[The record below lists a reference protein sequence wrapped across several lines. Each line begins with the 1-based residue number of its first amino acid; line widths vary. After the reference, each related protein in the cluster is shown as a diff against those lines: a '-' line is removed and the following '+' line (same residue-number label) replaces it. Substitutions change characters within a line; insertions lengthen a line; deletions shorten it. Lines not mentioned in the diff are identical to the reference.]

1 MNNNFNNNYSF
12 DPMTGQPINQQT
24 TQNTTNMY
32 QQQPAQPQQSFNTY
46 QQPVQPRQ
54 PKKNNKVF
62 IIIAIVAVIAIIAGI
77 FLFSNQDKKE
87 PINNEI
93 PNNSEIENKEETS
106 NKDTS
111 GKVEEGTDTT
121 YDENGAFLFRI
132 EDVFTITGRGTV
144 VTGTVERGTINLN
157 DEVQVIGLDKE
168 IITTTVTGIEVFRK
182 TQDWATVGDNPGL
195 LLSGVERDQVER
207 GQVVAKPNSI
217 ISSKM
222 FDADISV
229 LSKEEGGRHTPFFND
244 YSPQFYFRSVD
255 ISGKITLPEGVEMVM
270 PGDNVSLT
278 VTLTSSVAME
288 VGTEFSI
295 REGGR
300 TIASGKVTKVY

>member
-1 MNNNFNNNYSF
+1 MNQDNNYNF
-12 DPMTGQPINQQT
+12 DPMTGQPINQQ
-24 TQNTTNMY
+24 
-32 QQQPAQPQQSFNTY
+32 PQ
-46 QQPVQPRQ
+46 Q
-54 PKKNNKVF
+54 PKKNNKVL
-62 IIIAIVAVIAIIAGI
+62 IIVIVLVIIGIIAGI
-77 FLFSNQDKKE
+77 VLLINQDKKE
-87 PINNEI
+87 PANNETN
-93 PNNSEIENKEETS
+93 NNSEVENNNETAE
-106 NKDTS
+106 KDNNTS
-111 GKVEEGTDTT
+111 GKVEEGTNTT

-182 TQDWATVGDNPGL
+182 NQDWATVGDNPGL
-195 LLSGVERDQVER
+195 LLKGVERDQVER
-207 GQVVAKPNSI
+207 GQVVVKPNSI
-217 ISSKM
+217 ISTKK

-229 LSKEEGGRHTPFFND
+229 ISTEEGGRHTPFFND
-244 YSPQFYFRSVD
+244 YSPQFYFRGID

-270 PGDNVSLT
+270 PGDNVSAT
-278 VTLTSSVAME
+278 ITLTSSVAME

-300 TIASGKVTKVY
+300 TIANGKVTRVY

>member
-1 MNNNFNNNYSF
+1 MNQYNNYNF
-12 DPMTGQPINQQT
+12 DPMTGQPINQQP
-24 TQNTTNMY
+24 
-32 QQQPAQPQQSFNTY
+32 QQQPTMKTY
-46 QQPVQPRQ
+46 QQPKQTQQ
-54 PKKNNKVF
+54 PKKNNKVL
-62 IIIAIVAVIAIIAGI
+62 IIVIVLVIIGIIAGI
-77 FLFSNQDKKE
+77 VLLINQDKKE
-87 PINNEI
+87 PANNET
-93 PNNSEIENKEETS
+93 NNSEVENNNETAE
-106 NKDTS
+106 KDNNTS
-111 GKVEEGTDTT
+111 GKVEEGTNTT

-182 TQDWATVGDNPGL
+182 NQDWATVGDNPGL
-195 LLSGVERDQVER
+195 LLKGVERDQVER
-207 GQVVAKPNSI
+207 GQVVVKPNSI
-217 ISSKM
+217 ISTKK

-229 LSKEEGGRHTPFFND
+229 ISTEDGGRQTPFFND
-244 YSPQFYFRSVD
+244 YSPQFYFRGVD

-270 PGDNVSLT
+270 PGDNVYAT
-278 VTLTSSVAME
+278 ITLTSSVAME

-300 TIASGKVTKVY
+300 TIANGKVTRVY

>member
-1 MNNNFNNNYSF
+1 MNNNTNFNNMQF
-12 DPMTGQPINQQT
+12 DPMTGQPINQQ
-24 TQNTTNMY
+24 
-32 QQQPAQPQQSFNTY
+32 PQ
-46 QQPVQPRQ
+46 Q
-54 PKKNNKVF
+54 PKKNNKVL
-62 IIIAIVAVIAIIAGI
+62 IIVIVLVIIGIIAGI
-77 FLFSNQDKKE
+77 VLLINQDKKE
-87 PINNEI
+87 PANNETN
-93 PNNSEIENKEETS
+93 NNSEVENNNETAE
-106 NKDTS
+106 KDNNTS
-111 GKVEEGTDTT
+111 GKVEEGTNTT

-182 TQDWATVGDNPGL
+182 NQDWATVGDNPGL
-195 LLSGVERDQVER
+195 LLKGVERDQVER
-207 GQVVAKPNSI
+207 GQVVVKPNSI
-217 ISSKM
+217 ISTKK

-229 LSKEEGGRHTPFFND
+229 ISTEEGGRHTPFFND
-244 YSPQFYFRSVD
+244 YSPQFYFRGID

-270 PGDNVSLT
+270 PGDNVSAT
-278 VTLTSSVAME
+278 ITLTSSVAME

-300 TIASGKVTKVY
+300 TIANGKVTRVY

>member
-1 MNNNFNNNYSF
+1 MDNNYNF
-12 DPMTGQPINQQT
+12 DPMTGQPINQQHA
-24 TQNTTNMY
+24 
-32 QQQPAQPQQSFNTY
+32 QQPMYNQQVNPVTQQFQQPSYNTY
-46 QQPVQPRQ
+46 QQPKQ

-62 IIIAIVAVIAIIAGI
+62 IIVAILAVIGIVAGI
-77 FLFSNQDKKE
+77 FLFSDQDKKE

-93 PNNSEIENKEETS
+93 PNNSEIKNKEETS

-111 GKVEEGTDTT
+111 GKVEEGTNTT

-132 EDVFTITGRGTV
+132 EDVFTIAGRGTV

-182 TQDWATVGDNPGL
+182 AQDWATVGDNPGL

-244 YSPQFYFRSVD
+244 FSPQFYFGSVD

-295 REGGR
+295 REGAR